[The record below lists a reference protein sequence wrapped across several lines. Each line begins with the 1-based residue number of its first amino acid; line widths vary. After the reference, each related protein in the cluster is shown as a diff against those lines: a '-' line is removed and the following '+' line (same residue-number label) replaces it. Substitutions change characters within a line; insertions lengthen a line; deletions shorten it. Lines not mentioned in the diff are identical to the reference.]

1 MDEPDKKPRP
11 EREATDE
18 SLRAER
24 KNLDQAIGEQ
34 LTEEQEDADELVELA
49 RDRADAVLDTA
60 RDKADDEAGPADLAA
75 QRRVEDEALRD
86 ERATADE
93 ALAREREEQARLLAA
108 LLPLER
114 KKTDRH
120 LLSERLRSDE
130 SLANRDDFMAMV
142 GHDLRNLLSGIVLDA
157 ALVAEHA
164 PESEEGRGLV
174 TRMERIQRYAARMNR
189 LIGDLVDIV
198 SIDAGK
204 LAVHKA
210 PCDVA
215 ALLAEAV
222 DTFAAAAADAGIA
235 LELEL
240 GDRPMAAD
248 LDHDRMLQVL
258 ANLLGNALK
267 FTPRGGR
274 VVLRGERAD
283 DAIRLT
289 VTDTGPGIPAHLLED
304 VFERFWQADDHERRG
319 LGLGLHIS
327 RSLVEAH
334 GGRIWAESGPGE
346 GSSFHVVVPAD
357 PPRAAT

>member
-11 EREATDE
+11 ERDATDE

-24 KNLDQAIGEQ
+24 KNLDQAIVEQ
-34 LTEEQEDADELVELA
+34 LTEEQEEADEVVEQA

-60 RDKADDEAGPADLAA
+60 RDKADDEAAVAEPADLAA
-75 QRRVEDEALRD
+75 QRRVEDDALRD

-93 ALAREREEQARLLAA
+93 TLAREREEQARILAA

-157 ALVAEHA
+157 ALVAQRA
-164 PESEEGRGLV
+164 PQSEEGRGVV
-174 TRMERIQRYAARMNR
+174 TGMERIQRYAARMNR

-198 SIDAGK
+198 SIDAGR

-210 PCDVA
+210 RCDVA
-215 ALLAEAV
+215 GLLAEVV
-222 DTFAAAAADAGIA
+222 DTFAASAADAGIA
-235 LELEL
+235 LDLEL
-240 GDRPMAAD
+240 ADRPMPAD
-248 LDHDRMLQVL
+248 LDRDRMLQVL
-258 ANLLGNALK
+258 ANLIGNALK

-283 DAIRLT
+283 DTIRLT
-289 VTDTGPGIPAHLLED
+289 VTDTGGGIPAHLLED
-304 VFERFWQADDHERRG
+304 VFGRFWQADDGDRRG

-334 GGRIWAESGPGE
+334 GGRIWAESAPGE
-346 GSSFHVVVPAD
+346 GSSFQVVV
-357 PPRAAT
+357 PRAAT

>member
-1 MDEPDKKPRP
+1 MDEADKKPRP
-11 EREATDE
+11 ERDATDE

-34 LTEEQEDADELVELA
+34 LTEEQEDADEVVEQA

-60 RDKADDEAGPADLAA
+60 RDKADDEAAAVAGPADLAA
-75 QRRVEDEALRD
+75 QRRVEDDALRD

-93 ALAREREEQARLLAA
+93 ALAREREEQARVLAA

-114 KKTDRH
+114 KTTDRH

-130 SLANRDDFMAMV
+130 SLASRDDYMAMV
-142 GHDLRNLLSGIVLDA
+142 AHDLRNLLSGIVLDA
-157 ALVAEHA
+157 TLVAERA
-164 PESEEGRGLV
+164 PQSEEGRGVV
-174 TRMERIQRYAARMNR
+174 TGMERIQRYAVRMNR
-189 LIGDLVDIV
+189 LIGDLVDVV
-198 SIDAGK
+198 SIDARK
-204 LAVHKA
+204 LAVDKA

-215 ALLAEAV
+215 ALLVEAV

-240 GDRPMAAD
+240 ADRPMSAE
-248 LDHDRMLQVL
+248 LDHGRMLQVL
-258 ANLLGNALK
+258 ANLIANALK

-274 VVLRGERAD
+274 VVLSGERAD

-289 VTDTGPGIPAHLLED
+289 VTDTGVGIPAHLLED
-304 VFERFWQADDHERRG
+304 VFERFWQADDHDRRG

-334 GGRIWAESGPGE
+334 GGRIWAESEPGE
-346 GSSFHVVVPAD
+346 GSSFHVVVPA
-357 PPRAAT
+357 